1 MKLIL
6 KKFTNNEIKAYPGN
20 YYLLNRT
27 EEMGKKNKKRVNIEN
42 SQSEDSGRTHKI
54 KKGLGSFSSV

>member
-6 KKFTNNEIKAYPGN
+6 KKFTNIEIKAYPGN
-20 YYLLNRT
+20 CYLLNRT

-42 SQSEDSGRTHKI
+42 SQSEEVAERI
-54 KKGLGSFSSV
+54 KLRKV

>member
-20 YYLLNRT
+20 CYLLNRT
-27 EEMGKKNKKRVNIEN
+27 EEMGTKNKKRVNIEN
-42 SQSEDSGRTHKI
+42 RVKI
-54 KKGLGSFSSV
+54 VAERIKLRKV